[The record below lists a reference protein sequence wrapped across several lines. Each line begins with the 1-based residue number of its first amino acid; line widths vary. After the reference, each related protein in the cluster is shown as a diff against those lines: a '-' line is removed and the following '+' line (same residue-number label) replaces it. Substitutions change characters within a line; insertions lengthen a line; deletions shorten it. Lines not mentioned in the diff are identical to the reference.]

1 MLVSA
6 SDEVVMLIAYWQDKR
21 SSWGISNSSRSDRD
35 MRQVVLFRI
44 WEQLNEIDGGKEQN
58 V

>member
-1 MLVSA
+1 
-6 SDEVVMLIAYWQDKR
+6 MLIAYWQDKR